1 MVLPITPVPQ
11 YPNVPVAPG
20 VPPLLRAIN
29 QVSQIQNTAVLLVA
43 DAIDVLTMFSS
54 PSWGI
59 FSQNGTPVII
69 PDSVVDAGFRKEY
82 RISDFPQEQGS
93 FASYNKVETPFDA
106 PWRLAK
112 GGTDSDRTSFL
123 NAIAQA
129 TASLNL
135 YALVMP
141 EVTYRWCNITR
152 YAYQRSQRQ
161 GVTLLL
167 VDIWLEEVR
176 ITGTTQ
182 YSSTAQPAAA
192 NPQNVGTV
200 QSQTPTA
207 QQTSNLP
214 SGVESGPGA
223 GSGPPSTGTGAGS
236 DAGGGAT
243 PGTTVGQPSEPYFD
257 GNGNQIGIAPS
268 TTAPSGPIVGT
279 YGNGQPVIG
288 GAWQQGFYDSNMN
301 WVHP

>member
-59 FSQNGTPVII
+59 FSQSGTPVII

-93 FASYNKVETPFDA
+93 FGSYNKVETPFDA
-106 PWRLAK
+106 PWRFAK
-112 GGTDSDRTSFL
+112 GGTDSDRTAFL
-123 NAIAQA
+123 LSVAQA
-129 TASLNL
+129 AASLDL

-182 YSSTAQPAAA
+182 YTSTAQPNGAD
-192 NPQNVGTV
+192 PQNGGTV
-200 QSQTPTA
+200 QPQTPTTA
-207 QQTSNLP
+207 QSAAV
-214 SGVESGPGA
+214 SAGA
-223 GSGPPSTGTGAGS
+223 GGET
-236 DAGGGAT
+236 
-243 PGTTVGQPSEPYFD
+243 
-257 GNGNQIGIAPS
+257 
-268 TTAPSGPIVGT
+268 
-279 YGNGQPVIG
+279 
-288 GAWQQGFYDSNMN
+288 
-301 WVHP
+301 